1 MDQAPKNGGP
11 FILSFEKL
19 PEIVASL
26 NRVSRT
32 CKLMANCFLGVGTVL
47 ITIKAIQ
54 GACRFLHRRKIR
66 SAVFRQHLLLGAI
79 PLHCHCYKEPFIVHG
94 MAWADE

>member
-1 MDQAPKNGGP
+1 VVFHGTQAPKDGGP
-11 FILSFEKL
+11 FILSYEKL

-32 CKLMANCFLGVGTVL
+32 CKIVANCFIGVGTVL

-54 GACRFLHRRKIR
+54 GACRFLHRRKLR
-66 SAVFRQHLLLGAI
+66 SAPNMGQ
-79 PLHCHCYKEPFIVHG
+79 
-94 MAWADE
+94 M